1 MDVCTIIAKNYL
13 GHARVLARSLAE
25 HEPDVGFKVL
35 IIDGLEGYID
45 PEAEPFQ
52 VVTPDQLD
60 IDGFAR
66 MAAIYNVLELSTAVK
81 PWLLRW
87 MLAHDLEGGA
97 VYLDPDMRVYAPLT
111 EMFQA
116 VRDHGLVLNPH
127 NTEAMPRDGHKPNE
141 QDILI
146 AGVYNLG
153 FIGIGSGDFADTLL
167 DWWGERLEQDCIV
180 DPTRGFFVDQRWID
194 LVPGMAESFHVLRD
208 AGFNV
213 AYWNLATREVSERDN
228 AWYVKGDVPLRLFHF
243 SGFDAERP
251 HLLSKHQDR
260 IRLGDHPDLARLC
273 STYAEELIAN
283 GARDVA
289 DWPYTYD
296 MSASGLPL
304 DRVVRRLYRDLMID
318 GFDASLFDTDG
329 EAAFAE
335 AAMAP
340 ARLGGEFGVT
350 RYLSVLYTLRGD
362 LQSVFPDLGD
372 PADARGFLDWAHVSG
387 RTEVPIP
394 ERLLPPRPE
403 VVSAPEDGTRP
414 SSAPKSAPVK
424 KAAAPP
430 PEPGVNVVG
439 YLNSELG
446 VGEVARQ
453 VIEALDAVGVPALP
467 VGLEAPRS
475 RQGHAFAHVGA
486 SRDDYPV
493 NLVCVNADMLPALAA
508 HVGDAFFEGRHTI
521 GLWWWEASVFPERF
535 HGAFEHVDEV
545 WAGSRFV
552 AQALAA
558 VAPVPVVHMPMP
570 VTLPPVRV
578 PERAAAGLPDGFLFL
593 LLYDFSSVFERKNPL
608 GLLEAFL
615 RAFPDPAEGAR
626 LVLKSI
632 NAEHHPHQHERLRVA
647 AAGHPHVHLLDFYVS
662 AEEKNGL
669 IAACD
674 CYASLHRSEGFGITM
689 AEAMLLGK
697 PALATGYSG
706 NVDFMSPEN
715 SYLVDYEMAPIGPG
729 HDPYPA
735 EAEWAEPSLDH
746 AAQLMREVFEDRDEA
761 RRRGETGAADIRR
774 VHSPVASGQAMA
786 RRLSKIHA
794 GLLLRPVFDPTAHA
808 RREAAA
814 AQELV
819 KAGTTA
825 PAPGRLGGLRRAPR
839 SALLR
844 LMKPHTAYAQQV
856 DRGVT
861 DALMHLGHAV
871 ESLEGQTAELARRQ
885 RDSLAVVLREL
896 RKMQRRLSSLEAQAA
911 GARLDDLASQVD
923 ALRAAV
929 AEHGRTLG
937 GVGLTG
943 PPEADGGLEEYPAA
957 PAGEPWTHEYNAAHR
972 QYVAREL
979 EDAELLARF
988 REREPLPEGLGAG
1001 FDERVVEFPWL
1012 AARRLGGR
1020 VLDAGSTLNHLHVL
1034 ARLRPRVDDL
1044 HIVTLAP
1051 EAEAFPQL
1059 GVSYLFADLR
1069 ELPLDDG
1076 VYDRVLSISTLEH
1089 VGTDTSYFG
1098 GETRVAEDPQR
1109 ELLAAV
1115 AELRRVLRPGGDC
1128 YITVPV
1134 GRGERFE
1141 WVRSL
1146 TPAQAD
1152 EIAEAF
1158 GPETSEV
1165 EYFRYADGAW
1175 RRSDRDGVADARYRD
1190 HFTSNGVGPDGIVA
1204 AGAVACLHLVKPGG

>member
-1 MDVCTIIAKNYL
+1 VDVCTIIAKNYL

-35 IIDGLEGYID
+35 IIDDLEGYVD
-45 PEAEPFQ
+45 PDAEPFE
-52 VVTPDQLD
+52 VVTPDQLA

-66 MAAIYNVLELSTAVK
+66 MAVIYNVLELSTAVK

-87 MLAHDLEGGA
+87 MLANDPEGGA

-153 FIGIGSGDFADTLL
+153 FIGIGSGDFADMLL

-180 DPTRGFFVDQRWID
+180 DPERGFFVDQRWID

-208 AGFNV
+208 PGFNV
-213 AYWNLATREVSERDN
+213 AYWNLATREVSERDG

-273 STYAEELIAN
+273 SAYAEELIAN

-296 MSASGLPL
+296 TTVSGLPL
-304 DRVVRRLYRDLMID
+304 DRLARRLYRELMID
-318 GFDASLFDTDG
+318 GFDASLFEADG

-335 AAMAP
+335 AATAP
-340 ARLGGEFGVT
+340 APLGGEFGVT
-350 RYLSVLYTLRGD
+350 RYLSTLYDLRGD
-362 LQSVFPDLGD
+362 LQSAFPDLGD
-372 PADARGFLDWAHVSG
+372 PADARGFLDWAHVIG
-387 RTEVPIP
+387 RTEVPIA
-394 ERLLPPRPE
+394 ERMLPPRPE
-403 VVSAPEDGTRP
+403 VVVSAPENGAGP
-414 SSAPKSAPVK
+414 SPTPEPV
-424 KAAAPP
+424 ADPGAPP
-430 PEPGVNVVG
+430 AEPGVNVVG

-475 RQGHAFAHVGA
+475 RQGHAFAHVGT

-508 HVGDAFFEGRHTI
+508 QVGEGFFEGRHTI
-521 GLWWWEASVFPERF
+521 GLWWWEASVFPARW

-545 WAGSRFV
+545 WAGSKFV
-552 AQALAA
+552 AESLAA
-558 VAPVPVVHMPMP
+558 VAPVPVIHMPMP
-570 VTLPPVRV
+570 VTLPPVRT
-578 PERAAAGLPDGFLFL
+578 PDRAAAGLPDGFLFL
-593 LLYDFSSVFERKNPL
+593 LVYDFNSVFERKNPL

-615 RAFPDPAEGAR
+615 RAFPDPAEGPR

-632 NAEHHPHQHERLRVA
+632 NADHHPHEHEQLRVA
-647 AAGHPHVHLLDFYVS
+647 AAEHPHVHLLDFYAS
-662 AEEKNGL
+662 PEEKNGL

-674 CYASLHRSEGFGITM
+674 VYASLHRSEGFGITL

-697 PALATGYSG
+697 PVLATGYSG
-706 NVDFMSPEN
+706 NVDFMTAEN

-729 HDPYPA
+729 HDPYPP
-735 EAEWAEPSLDH
+735 EAEWAEPSLAH
-746 AAQLMREVFEDRDEA
+746 AAQLMRELFDDRDEA

-774 VHSPVASGQAMA
+774 AHSAVASGQAMA
-786 RRLSKIHA
+786 LRLNRIRGGLAPRA
-794 GLLLRPVFDPTAHA
+794 GFDPTALA
-808 RREAAA
+808 RRDAAG

-819 KAGTTA
+819 QAGATA
-825 PAPGRLGGLRRAPR
+825 PIAGRLGRLRRAPR

-844 LMKPHTAYAQQV
+844 LMKPHTAYAHQV
-856 DRGVT
+856 DRGIT

-871 ESLEGQTAELARRQ
+871 ESLEGRTAELARRQ
-885 RDSLAVVLREL
+885 RDNSAVVLREL
-896 RKMQRRLSSLEAQAA
+896 RTVQRRLSSLEA
-911 GARLDDLASQVD
+911 RDDDLASQVD
-923 ALRAAV
+923 ALRATV
-929 AEHGRTLG
+929 TEHGRTLG

-943 PPEADGGLEEYPAA
+943 PPEADGGLDAYPPA
-957 PAGEPWTHEYNAAHR
+957 PPGEPWTHEYNAAHR

-988 REREPLPEGLGAG
+988 RAGEPLPEGLGAG

-1012 AARRLGGR
+1012 AAQRLGGR

-1051 EAEAFPQL
+1051 EAEAFPHL
-1059 GVSYLFADLR
+1059 GISYLFADLR
-1069 ELPLDDG
+1069 KLPLDDA

-1089 VGTDTSYFG
+1089 VGTDTTYYG
-1098 GETRVAEDPQR
+1098 GETRVAEDPQH

-1146 TPAQAD
+1146 TPAQVD

-1158 GPETSEV
+1158 APEASEA
-1165 EYFRYADGAW
+1165 EFFRYADGAW
-1175 RRSDRDGVADARYRD
+1175 QRSDREGVAGAHYRD
-1190 HFTSNGVGPDGIVA
+1190 HFTSNGLGPDGVVA
-1204 AGAVACLHLVKPGG
+1204 AEAVACLHLVKPG